1 MKQKKKQQAFTIQL
15 LSRRLSKNR
24 LSFCFSIS
32 KTSLKLVFFSFAL
45 ISLLCFLVKFYLFFF
60 LYFIFGLRKRSSSA
74 LGFWNSNHKMAR
86 IQFMQPIASLSIYTN
101 IFVSYWT
108 HFYVKFYADNWY
120 TKICWFVCLFAS
132 ESLLLLLLD
141 VAVVTWDF
149 RAFACRAL
157 WATRDNWK
165 RQRNEGEKWPT
176 SQSLPRL
183 ASLAQSTSTPWAK
196 LLQFASSNNTSAAE
210 EYTKQNKEPKR
221 AVGLKIRKRGI

>member
-1 MKQKKKQQAFTIQL
+1 MLSTHAASVTPDFLPGNEAKKKKQQAFTIQL

-108 HFYVKFYADNWY
+108 HFYVKFRPTIDTQKYVGL
-120 TKICWFVCLFAS
+120 FVCLPANHCCCCCLM
-132 ESLLLLLLD
+132 LLL
-141 VAVVTWDF
+141 
-149 RAFACRAL
+149 
-157 WATRDNWK
+157 
-165 RQRNEGEKWPT
+165 
-176 SQSLPRL
+176 
-183 ASLAQSTSTPWAK
+183 
-196 LLQFASSNNTSAAE
+196 
-210 EYTKQNKEPKR
+210 
-221 AVGLKIRKRGI
+221 